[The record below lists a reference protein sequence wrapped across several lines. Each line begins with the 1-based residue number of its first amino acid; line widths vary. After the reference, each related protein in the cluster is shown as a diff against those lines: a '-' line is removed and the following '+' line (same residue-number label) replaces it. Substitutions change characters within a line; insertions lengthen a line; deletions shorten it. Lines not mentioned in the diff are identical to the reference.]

1 MARKLTLSL
10 DEKVIDAAKRY
21 SEKKGISI
29 SKLVEE
35 YLRKIM
41 LSNQKKKH
49 ARSSLLSIKGALG
62 KVPSDFDY
70 KEERDKYLA
79 DKYK

>member
-10 DEKVIDAAKRY
+10 DEKVIAAAKRY

-41 LSNQKKKH
+41 LSNQKKRQ
-49 ARSSLLSIKGALG
+49 ARSSLTAIKGILG

-70 KEERDKYLA
+70 KAERDKYLA
-79 DKYK
+79 GKYK